1 MIQEYKNTAQ
11 QQKYAGR
18 RQTGAEGFS
27 TQLLLFQLFGVCYF
41 SVHKSFEIWVK
52 LQISL
57 FPTFNQPHVW
67 PMKL

>member
-27 TQLLLFQLFGVCYF
+27 SQLLLCQLFGVCYF

-52 LQISL
+52 L
-57 FPTFNQPHVW
+57 
-67 PMKL
+67 